1 MNRLT
6 IIGSLLFVA
15 SATQCLRRKA
25 THTAAP
31 A

>member
-1 MNRLT
+1 MNRAT
-6 IIGSLLFVA
+6 IIGGLLFV
-15 SATQCLRRKA
+15 SIATQCLRRKA